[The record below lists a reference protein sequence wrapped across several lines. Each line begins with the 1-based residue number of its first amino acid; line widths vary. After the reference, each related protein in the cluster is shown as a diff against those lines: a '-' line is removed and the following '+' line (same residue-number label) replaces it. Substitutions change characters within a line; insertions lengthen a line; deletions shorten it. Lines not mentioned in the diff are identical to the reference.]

1 MLANDEVLTSKEVM
15 AYLRISKPTLYRMIR
30 VGDLRAVKIGKNYR
44 FLKKDVERLLRA
56 ESESVNT
63 RGE

>member
-1 MLANDEVLTSKEVM
+1 MLVNDEVLTSKEVM

>member
-30 VGDLRAVKIGKNYR
+30 LGDLRAVKIGKNYR

-56 ESESVNT
+56 DSESVNV
-63 RGE
+63 RSK